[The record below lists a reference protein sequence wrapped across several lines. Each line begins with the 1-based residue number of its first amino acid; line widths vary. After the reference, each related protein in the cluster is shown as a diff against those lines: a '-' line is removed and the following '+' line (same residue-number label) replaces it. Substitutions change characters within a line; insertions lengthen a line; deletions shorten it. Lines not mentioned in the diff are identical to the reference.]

1 MHNLDTYQQIEKIK
15 TLHLIRQSAIFLKTA
30 LESVDQEEIEEAR
43 HAHRDLLDSFYAEV
57 SDYMSLSQ
65 YKAAERDFEYFL
77 RMIDLA
83 LAYFIA
89 GVEAE
94 GKVQ

>member
-15 TLHLIRQSAIFLKTA
+15 TLHLIRQSAIILKPS
-30 LESVDQEEIEEAR
+30 LESDDPDEIEAAKQR
-43 HAHRDLLDSFYAEV
+43 HKDLLVSFYAEV
-57 SDYMSLSQ
+57 SDYMPLAQ

-77 RMIDLA
+77 RLTYLA
-83 LAYFIA
+83 LAYVIA

-94 GKVQ
+94 GQVQ